1 MKIILQC
8 TITIFILLFTDTLF
22 AQDSTII
29 QDPPPVVITQEG
41 YTDEIVKQ
49 DVPLNEMTFRQRLK
63 YGGGF
68 GPFQFSNYNTIIGIS
83 PMIGYRLTENT
94 IVGAGTSL
102 IFWREK
108 NPYTSIKEKSDLIGF
123 SGFIRQDLLFTQK
136 LNFPLYITIEA
147 LQFQGIQQKFDLKP
161 ALLAGLGMGE
171 AGGYGL
177 QVLWDFNYDSA
188 KSFSGS
194 FSNSPLVIRV
204 TGFFK

>member
-8 TITIFILLFTDTLF
+8 TISIFILLFSETIF

-41 YTDEIVKQ
+41 YSESGMKPE
-49 DVPLNEMTFRQRLK
+49 VPLSEMTFKQRLK

-68 GPFQFSNYNTIIGIS
+68 GPFQFSNYNSIIGLSPMVGYRLSENTIIGA
-83 PMIGYRLTENT
+83 
-94 IVGAGTSL
+94 GASL
-102 IFWREK
+102 IFWRQK
-108 NPYTSIKEKSDLIGF
+108 DPYTHIKEKSDLVGY
-123 SGFIRQDLLFTQK
+123 SGYIRQDLLFTRK
-136 LNFPLYITIEA
+136 LNFPLYITVEA

-161 ALLAGLGMGE
+161 AFLAGLGMGS
-171 AGGYGL
+171 ASGYGL

-188 KSFSGS
+188 RSFSGS

-204 TGFFK
+204 NGFF